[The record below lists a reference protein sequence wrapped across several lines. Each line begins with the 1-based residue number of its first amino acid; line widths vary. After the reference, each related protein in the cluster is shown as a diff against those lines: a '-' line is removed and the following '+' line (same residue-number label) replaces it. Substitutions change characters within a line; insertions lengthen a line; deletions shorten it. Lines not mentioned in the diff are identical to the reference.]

1 VGTDTEE
8 DAAVV
13 ATVDRLLPLLRAK
26 VR

>member
-13 ATVDRLLPLLRAK
+13 AALDRLLPLLRAK
-26 VR
+26 V

>member
-13 ATVDRLLPLLRAK
+13 AALDRLLPLLRAK

>member
-8 DAAVV
+8 DASVA
-13 ATVDRLLPLLRAK
+13 ATVDRLLPLLREK